1 MENMSILTLFSA
13 QPKVE
18 LPKQDS
24 GTGQGEFENVFKKN
38 IWTVLKNQLK
48 QTLLNPRRKAFKR
61 KNLRRLRKL

>member
-24 GTGQGEFENVFKKN
+24 GTGQGEFENVFKK
-38 IWTVLKNQLK
+38 ISG
-48 QTLLNPRRKAFKR
+48 PF
-61 KNLRRLRKL
+61 